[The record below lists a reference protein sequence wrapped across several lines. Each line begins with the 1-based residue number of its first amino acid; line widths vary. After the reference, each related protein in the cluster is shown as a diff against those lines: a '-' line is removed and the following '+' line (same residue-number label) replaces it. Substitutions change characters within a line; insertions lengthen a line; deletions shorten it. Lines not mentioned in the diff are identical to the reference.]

1 MLGVSGLPVSFY
13 SASIAL
19 PGRGVF
25 NIVQLTLIGLKLASV
40 VSWPWPMVLLP
51 VWFGLGS
58 LFIIALGIGVAVA
71 GNAWPCSCRIGE
83 TTTRLRA
90 GSAPGHD
97 ELGPVLVRA

>member
-19 PGRGVF
+19 PGSGVF

-40 VSWPWPMVLLP
+40 ISWPWSMVLLP

-71 GNAWPCSCRIGE
+71 GERVA
-83 TTTRLRA
+83 L
-90 GSAPGHD
+90 
-97 ELGPVLVRA
+97 LVQDWRDDHTAEGRFRSRP